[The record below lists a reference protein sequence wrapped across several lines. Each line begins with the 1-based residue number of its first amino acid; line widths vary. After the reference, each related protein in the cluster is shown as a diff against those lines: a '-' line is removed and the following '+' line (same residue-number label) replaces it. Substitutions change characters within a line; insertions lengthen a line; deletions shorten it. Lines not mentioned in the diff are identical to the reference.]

1 MASRNVFVLAA
12 IGCLL
17 ASVAMAQAPAKEA
30 NATGIANFPAPE
42 GGAIVLYDQ
51 TGNGS
56 GNGAPDQDF
65 EAGYDQYDSE
75 AADDFDVDFP
85 MGWTIEQINTVGTTG
100 AAGNATVQVEMYAD
114 NGGTP
119 LGGAVLCS
127 YTGVVPTVDNLG
139 SFTLDLPAPCV
150 LPTGLHWV
158 AIQTNQNFAANGQ
171 HFWSNSTVDT
181 NAPGHW
187 RNPGD
192 GFGSGCLDWQPAGT
206 VCAVGGGFN
215 DFLFSLVGTE
225 GGDMGPGDPVDPT
238 EIPTLGQFGIL
249 ALLLSLLGAGIFRLR
264 RRS

>member
-1 MASRNVFVLAA
+1 MVSRNVFFLAV

-17 ASVAMAQAPAKEA
+17 ATVAVAQTPVKEA
-30 NATGIANFPAPE
+30 NATGIVDITAPE

-51 TGNGS
+51 TDMAS

-75 AADDFDVDFP
+75 ASDDFDVTFP
-85 MGWTIEQINTVGTTG
+85 TGWTIEQINTIGTTG
-100 AAGNATVQVEMYAD
+100 TPGAATVRVEMYED

-119 LGGAVLCS
+119 LGGAVVCS
-127 YTGVVPTVDNLG
+127 FPGITPTVDNLG
-139 SFTLDLPAPCV
+139 SFQLDLPGGCA
-150 LPTGLHWV
+150 LPSGLHWV
-158 AIQTNQNFAANGQ
+158 AIQTSQNFAANGQ
-171 HFWSNSTVDT
+171 HFWSNRTVDT

-192 GFGSGCLDWQPAGT
+192 GFGSGCIDWQPAGT
-206 VCAVGGGFN
+206 NCAVGGGFN
-215 DFLFSLVGTE
+215 DFLFNLVGTE
-225 GGDMGPGDPVDPT
+225 GGEEEPPVPPT